1 MKRNGLLATILAA
14 AALASTATLGQHYP
28 DRPIRI
34 IAGFSP
40 GGAPDVTAR
49 VLAHKLADTLG
60 QPVVVENRPGANSTI
75 AGQFVAKA
83 SPDGYTLLLG
93 NDTLFAVNPHIYRMA
108 FDPLQDLAPIASVVS
123 NQFYISVHPS
133 LPPKNLKEFI
143 EYARKADPPLIYGSA
158 GNGSM
163 HHLSMEML
171 KQRAGINLMHV
182 PYRGGA
188 AAATAAIAGEV
199 QVTSA
204 GASSAPQI
212 EAGLLRG
219 LATTGRLRSALFP
232 NLPAIAEFYPGFDAT
247 IWLGLFA
254 PVSTPQHVVA
264 TLRNAVN
271 EVLAMA
277 DVQKR
282 LRSAGMEPNI
292 TDIDVFTQLIRSDHQ
307 KYGKLISDLGLR
319 QE

>member
-1 MKRNGLLATILAA
+1 MRRNALFATVLAA
-14 AALASTATLGQHYP
+14 AALAATAALGQHYP

-34 IAGFSP
+34 IVGFSP

-49 VLAHKLADTLG
+49 LLADRLADTLG
-60 QPVVVENRPGANSTI
+60 QSVVVENRPGANSNI

-108 FDPLQDLAPIASVVS
+108 FDPLQDLVPIASAVS

-133 LPPKNLKEFI
+133 LPVKDFKDFI
-143 EYARKADPPLIYGSA
+143 EYARKADPPLTYGSA

-188 AAATAAIAGEV
+188 AAATAAIAAEV

-219 LATTGRLRSALFP
+219 LATTGRTRSARFP
-232 NLPAIAEFYPGFDAT
+232 AMPPVADVYPGFEAT

-254 PVSTPQHVVA
+254 PAGTPHKVVA
-264 TLRNAVN
+264 KLRNAVN
-271 EVLAMA
+271 GVLTVA
-277 DVQKR
+277 DVQMR
-282 LRSAGMEPNI
+282 LRSVGMDPNI
-292 TDIDVFTQLIRSDHQ
+292 TEVETFAQLIRSDYQ
-307 KYGKLISDLGLR
+307 KYGKLISDLGLKR
-319 QE
+319 E